1 MLEYH
6 MSYDYKLM
14 YNIEILVRNVV
25 KKCFTLL
32 MTKFNVA
39 LDIFEQI
46 IFFKRDGDQTPIYR
60 GLRLVVTLIT
70 RCHHQLGG

>member
-6 MSYDYKLM
+6 NMSYDYELM

-32 MTKFNVA
+32 MTNVA

-46 IFFKRDGDQTPIYR
+46 ILMCFFQVKC
-60 GLRLVVTLIT
+60 LSM
-70 RCHHQLGG
+70 